1 VASGQYVSHLA
12 EAPLNDPR
20 SFHQLTLHVFEQDGG
35 WHWGLTIERPHGV
48 GEKVIAFSETVF
60 HSEAEARTD
69 GKRARELRRESFE
82 CAEQLEQVQPPVEA
96 FQHDERQLMRRVTG
110 YRSAHCLCV
119 PPGPMRAAIAARM
132 TGRSAGFAKW

>member
-1 VASGQYVSHLA
+1 MASGQYVSHLA

-82 CAEQLEQVQPPVEA
+82 CAE
-96 FQHDERQLMRRVTG
+96 
-110 YRSAHCLCV
+110 
-119 PPGPMRAAIAARM
+119 
-132 TGRSAGFAKW
+132 

>member
-1 VASGQYVSHLA
+1 MPPGTLA
-12 EAPLNDPR
+12 VTGKHDPDEDRSARGILAVKGAARRTR

-82 CAEQLEQVQPPVEA
+82 CAE
-96 FQHDERQLMRRVTG
+96 
-110 YRSAHCLCV
+110 
-119 PPGPMRAAIAARM
+119 
-132 TGRSAGFAKW
+132 